1 MNSVRGR
8 GGSNGSAASGKR
20 ESHEG
25 RSHASSTSQSKL
37 VAHPVGLDGLLGP
50 AARDLAHGT
59 FSSENERQ
67 ANWTDFSHFSP

>member
-1 MNSVRGR
+1 VEGATALLPQANVR
-8 GGSNGSAASGKR
+8 AMKDASCAR
-20 ESHEG
+20 
-25 RSHASSTSQSKL
+25 STSQIKL
-37 VAHPVGLDGLLGP
+37 VVYPVGLDGLLGP